1 MSRADATYLF
11 RCGPFFFLEFSEK
24 IKGSFTKFWK
34 EKEMIT
40 KNTRKNWKSSQLYD
54 IDTFFFGQCVI
65 NFHTPGGESCCA
77 VAPQPPWSAAWF
89 YPTASSRCNFLT
101 GCHAPNQ
108 LIPLSLFVM
117 ASFLNKKYKLVSS
130 ENFDEY
136 MQELS
141 KFYYFMLTYSLL
153 WSCWCTVSDD
163 TFLPVL
169 NWRRLLIQLNVMWFL
184 NFRDTQ

>member
-1 MSRADATYLF
+1 
-11 RCGPFFFLEFSEK
+11 
-24 IKGSFTKFWK
+24 
-34 EKEMIT
+34 MIT
-40 KNTRKNWKSSQLYD
+40 KNTRKNWKSSSVWYRY
-54 IDTFFFGQCVI
+54 FFFFWTVC
-65 NFHTPGGESCCA
+65 NKFPHTRRRELLRRC
-77 VAPQPPWSAAWF
+77 PQPPWSAAWF

-141 KFYYFMLTYSLL
+141 KFFYYFMLTYPLL

>member
-1 MSRADATYLF
+1 MWAIFLPRIF
-11 RCGPFFFLEFSEK
+11 WENKKIFFK
-24 IKGSFTKFWK
+24 KFWE

-117 ASFLNKKYKLVSS
+117 ASFLNKKYKLASS

-141 KFYYFMLTYSLL
+141 KLFFYCFMLTYSFL
-153 WSCWCTVSDD
+153 WCTVLDN

-169 NWRRLLIQLNVMWFL
+169 NWRRFLIQLNVRCGLL